1 MSTLESNGAK
11 APIPS
16 LDLLL
21 DVELEATIRFG
32 GRYLPLRDILSMTVG
47 SVVELDKRLD
57 EPAEL
62 LVAGR
67 LIARGEVVVVDDCFG
82 LRVTEVIHSPE
93 DAGAA
98 LLGK

>member
-1 MSTLESNGAK
+1 MSPLEPNGAN
-11 APIPS
+11 APLPS

-32 GRYLPLRDILSMTVG
+32 GRNLPLRDILSMTVG

-62 LVAGR
+62 FVAGR
-67 LIARGEVVVVDDCFG
+67 LIATGEVVVVDGSFG
-82 LRVTEVIHSPE
+82 IRVIEVVSAPE
-93 DAGAA
+93 RAKLIEG
-98 LLGK
+98 

>member
-1 MSTLESNGAK
+1 MSTPETNSGA
-11 APIPS
+11 AQLPS

-32 GRYLPLRDILSMTVG
+32 GRQLALRDILSMNVG

-62 LVAGR
+62 FVAGR
-67 LIARGEVVVVDDCFG
+67 LIAKGEVVVVDGCFG
-82 LRVTEVIHSPE
+82 LRVTEVVNGPE
-93 DAGAA
+93 QAE
-98 LLGK
+98 LLTQ